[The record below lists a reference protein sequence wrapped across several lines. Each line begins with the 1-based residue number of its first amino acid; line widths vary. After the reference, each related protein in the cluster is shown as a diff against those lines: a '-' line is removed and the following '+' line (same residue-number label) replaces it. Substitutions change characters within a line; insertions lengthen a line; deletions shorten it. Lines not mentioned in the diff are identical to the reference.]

1 MKKIVII
8 GSGGHGREVAEILQQ
23 QAAQDGSFIVQGFLD
38 ENKERHGQLIDGL
51 PVLGDWDWIA
61 AARPSELAVI
71 CAVGTPAIARL
82 LVQRALALN
91 LTFAN
96 AISPLAHISPR
107 ATLGQ
112 GLVIFPHVVINTGA
126 LIGSYATL
134 NVAATVSH
142 DTKIGDYC
150 NINPGVHLAGN
161 VTIGVGCYLG
171 MGANV
176 IQGKSIGAGTIIGA
190 GAVVNRDL
198 PANITAVGVPA
209 KIIKTNKE

>member
-23 QAAQDGSFIVQGFLD
+23 QAAQDKNIVVQGFLD

-61 AARPSELAVI
+61 EKQELAVI

-96 AISPLAHISPR
+96 AISPHAHISPR

-134 NVAATVSH
+134 NLAATVSH

-161 VTIGVGCYLG
+161 VTIGEGCYLG
-171 MGANV
+171 MGAHV

-190 GAVVNRDL
+190 GAIVNRDL
-198 PANITAVGVPA
+198 PANVTAVGVPVR
-209 KIIKTNKE
+209 IIKTNKE

>member
-8 GSGGHGREVAEILQQ
+8 GSGGHGREVAEILKQ
-23 QAAQDGSFIVQGFLD
+23 QAAQDGILIQGFLD

-51 PVLGDWDWIA
+51 PVLGGWDWIA
-61 AARPSELAVI
+61 AENKRELAVI

-96 AISPLAHISPR
+96 AISPLAHISSQ

-112 GLVIFPHVVINTGA
+112 GIVIFPQVIINTGA
-126 LIGSYATL
+126 SIGSYTTL
-134 NVAATVSH
+134 NIASTVSH
-142 DTKIGDYC
+142 DTKIGNYC

-161 VTIGVGCYLG
+161 VTIGEGAYVG

-176 IQGKSIGAGTIIGA
+176 IQGKSIGTDTIIGA
-190 GAVVNRDL
+190 GAVVNRDM
-198 PANITAVGVPA
+198 PANVTAVGVPA
-209 KIIKTNKE
+209 RIIKTNKE